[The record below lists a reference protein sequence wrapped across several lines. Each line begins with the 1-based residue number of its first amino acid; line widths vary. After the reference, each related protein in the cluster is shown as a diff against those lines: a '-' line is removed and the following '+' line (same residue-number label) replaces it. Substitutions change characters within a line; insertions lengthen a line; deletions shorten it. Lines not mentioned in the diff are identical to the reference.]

1 MKKSEFK
8 TLLKPLIKEC
18 IKEVML
24 EEGVLSSVVSEV
36 VRGMGT
42 TPTQQTKAAPVTET
56 TRDQN
61 TEPQVSIKLNET
73 KNKML
78 EAIGKSA
85 YGNVDL
91 FEGTEPLRSGGQPGG
106 APSPTSFPGMS
117 PEDPGVDISNI
128 LPVSKATKIWERLNR

>member
-24 EEGVLSSVVSEV
+24 EEGVLSSVISEV
-36 VRGMGT
+36 MRGMGT
-42 TPTQQTKAAPVTET
+42 TPTQQTKAPVAET
-56 TRDQN
+56 AHNQGTN
-61 TEPQVSIKLNET
+61 PQVSIKLNET

-106 APSPTSFPGMS
+106 APSPTSFPGLS

-128 LPVSKATKIWERLNR
+128 LPVAKATKIWERLNR